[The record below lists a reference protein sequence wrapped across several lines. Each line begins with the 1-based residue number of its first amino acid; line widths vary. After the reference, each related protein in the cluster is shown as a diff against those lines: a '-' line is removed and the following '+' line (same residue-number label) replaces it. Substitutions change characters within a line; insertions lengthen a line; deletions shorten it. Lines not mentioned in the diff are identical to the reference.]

1 MRNINRARKKNK
13 KGMLFIMSG
22 FVGFCFSFEDILL
35 GTVTQISCND
45 IQTHFLDN
53 EMSQAV

>member
-1 MRNINRARKKNK
+1 
-13 KGMLFIMSG
+13 MLFIMSG